1 MQDNYKIENRFRR
14 GRIFPASF
22 VISNQHFITIER
34 KLCRITR
41 ILFLSNVA
49 VGLLLTLI
57 FSQMVA
63 VEIVFH
69 LRIFRFGAEQEK
81 IEVTDS
87 KEKVY
92 LFDEKGQLHHWFSLP
107 GDATSVS

>member
-1 MQDNYKIENRFRR
+1 
-14 GRIFPASF
+14 
-22 VISNQHFITIER
+22 
-34 KLCRITR
+34 
-41 ILFLSNVA
+41 
-49 VGLLLTLI
+49 
-57 FSQMVA
+57 MVA

-107 GDATSVS
+107 GDATSVSLEFCKAQKTNLLKGNGNGSIGYNRQK